1 MNLSI
6 FTSGLNSKPKLSEL
20 QKYVRPYVA
29 ERWEDVG
36 YALCLADSDDGKG
49 MDKIKEEK
57 KGDPNSCFNET
68 MKVWLRSGLS
78 CTWTT
83 LIAAIKTVG
92 GLEATGAQ
100 IETQIL
106 AASKNIS
113 FCCVQMQ
120 VKF

>member
-1 MNLSI
+1 
-6 FTSGLNSKPKLSEL
+6 
-20 QKYVRPYVA
+20 
-29 ERWEDVG
+29 VG
-36 YALCLADSDDGKG
+36 YALCLADNDDGER

-57 KGDPNSCFNET
+57 QGDPNSCFSEI
-68 MKVWLRSGLS
+68 MKVWLRSSSSS

-106 AASKNIS
+106 AASKHINL
-113 FCCVQMQ
+113 CKCMT
-120 VKF
+120 KL

>member
-1 MNLSI
+1 MSLKGGRS
-6 FTSGLNSKPKLSEL
+6 
-20 QKYVRPYVA
+20 
-29 ERWEDVG
+29 DVG
-36 YALCLADSDDGKG
+36 YALCLADSDDGEQ

-68 MKVWLRSGLS
+68 MKLWLRSGLS

-100 IETQIL
+100 IEARIL
-106 AASKNIS
+106 AASKHIN
-113 FCCVQMQ
+113 FCYANQC
-120 VKF
+120 KYNNLD

>member
-1 MNLSI
+1 M
-6 FTSGLNSKPKLSEL
+6 NSKPKLSEL

-29 ERWEDVG
+29 ERWADVG
-36 YALCLADSDDGKG
+36 YALCLADSDDGEQ
-49 MDKIKEEK
+49 MDKIKEPEEK
-57 KGDPNSCFNET
+57 KGDHNSCFNET

-100 IETQIL
+100 IEARIL
-106 AASKNIS
+106 AASKY
-113 FCCVQMQ
+113 
-120 VKF
+120 